1 LSFKGPGLA
10 LPEAGIPFRSYHRD
24 AIPALGEARLARS
37 VRPRSGAVWSRASV
51 PFSAWEL
58 KDWGPTGHV
67 VHLGQGHVGSVLG
80 GLFSWDD
87 ITIFDSSA
95 RAIQVSSGLL
105 PTCPDRAGWV
115 LGSCHPDFG
124 NWPHPFR
131 VRITYWSRGCV
142 SLNSGLAP
150 SHPDEVCF
158 FGVSA
163 ATSMLAGDHDVLSF
177 LTFSLS
183 ELSPVVILSLPSLEV
198 EQLRLH
204 RQLEWLQARL
214 ALGTR
219 EDITPQPISAAPGY
233 GERLS
238 DLEETLGKPSWVLQ
252 ALQGL
257 SKQLAQADRQWKKQM
272 GAPGQARAEG
282 SWALHPSCQVPSA
295 PEKRGHL
302 SRSLSE
308 DSTKVRA
315 LPHGQRTLLQTLQ
328 EIREGTG
335 EAAARM
341 ASEAWV
347 YLPVGAE
354 HHFLE
359 LDQILSLLHRLWS
372 PAVSASAIHTPGW
385 PPEAFSC
392 LWPGIFLF
400 FLLIQTVGFF
410 CYLHFSRQEP
420 DKSLR
425 EHLSTGS
432 LPQGPTAH
440 VPRALGALRRQ

>member
-1 LSFKGPGLA
+1 MEGPVGPREGLRVKWSYFFSIHS
-10 LPEAGIPFRSYHRD
+10 LP
-24 AIPALGEARLARS
+24 
-37 VRPRSGAVWSRASV
+37 
-51 PFSAWEL
+51 
-58 KDWGPTGHV
+58 
-67 VHLGQGHVGSVLG
+67 
-80 GLFSWDD
+80 
-87 ITIFDSSA
+87 
-95 RAIQVSSGLL
+95 
-105 PTCPDRAGWV
+105 
-115 LGSCHPDFG
+115 
-124 NWPHPFR
+124 
-131 VRITYWSRGCV
+131 
-142 SLNSGLAP
+142 
-150 SHPDEVCF
+150 
-158 FGVSA
+158 
-163 ATSMLAGDHDVLSF
+163 GDHDVLSF

-183 ELSPVVILSLPSLEV
+183 ELSPVVMPLPSLEV

-347 YLPVGAE
+347 YLPVAE
-354 HHFLE
+354 AGPWTCPFRKAT
-359 LDQILSLLHRLWS
+359 SK
-372 PAVSASAIHTPGW
+372 AIHTPGW

-410 CYLHFSRQEP
+410 CYLHFRQEP

-440 VPRALGALRRQ
+440 VPRALGALRRQPPPPPACMPDPPGSCCSPRGGRQCLGVGEGLASILYLWWPAPTSTSLAFGELPPY